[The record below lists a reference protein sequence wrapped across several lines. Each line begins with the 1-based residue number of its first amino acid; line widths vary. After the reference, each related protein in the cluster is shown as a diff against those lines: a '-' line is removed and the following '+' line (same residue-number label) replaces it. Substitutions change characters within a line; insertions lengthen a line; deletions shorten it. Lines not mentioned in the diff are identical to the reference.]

1 MSSKQK
7 TRSSKAR
14 HVPIPQ
20 TTITAALQPLVRAFG
35 YARESTGLHADDHL
49 ITYAQLCIEACR
61 AVVLRVC
68 CGRVA
73 KTKYLLNERS
83 V

>member
-1 MSSKQK
+1 MC
-7 TRSSKAR
+7 
-14 HVPIPQ
+14 HVPMPQ

-35 YARESTGLHADDHL
+35 YARESTGPHADDHL
-49 ITYAQLCIEACR
+49 ITYAQLYIEACR
-61 AVVLRVC
+61 AVVKKRLSVC
-68 CGRVA
+68 CEHVA